1 MQHWVVVAALEII
14 EAGFYVANVA
24 AVGQGVP
31 EGDGAAAGVVDDLV
45 AIGIEDARDRAPR
58 VIGVLRRRRPAG
70 IDQLHH
76 ITLQVQD
83 IVIGGKA
90 AAVVGGIIQGERQPL
105 IIIDEIQNRCAA
117 AAADRLPEYR
127 ICKHYSIF
135 RILTQLAARCGGKH
149 ALIPEK

>member
-58 VIGVLRRRRPAG
+58 VMVYC
-70 IDQLHH
+70 
-76 ITLQVQD
+76 
-83 IVIGGKA
+83 
-90 AAVVGGIIQGERQPL
+90 AAVVPL
-105 IIIDEIQNRCAA
+105 ELTSFTTSPCR
-117 AAADRLPEYR
+117 
-127 ICKHYSIF
+127 F
-135 RILTQLAARCGGKH
+135 RT
-149 ALIPEK
+149 

>member
-83 IVIGGKA
+83 IVIGLETR
-90 AAVVGGIIQGERQPL
+90 AAVAGEIDSERQTVVV
-105 IIIDEIQNRCAA
+105 IEKVHDID
-117 AAADRLPEYR
+117 
-127 ICKHYSIF
+127 
-135 RILTQLAARCGGKH
+135 LAALRGFLPH
-149 ALIPEK
+149 QLSALRDILICHTAR

>member
-83 IVIGGKA
+83 IVIGLETR
-90 AAVVGGIIQGERQPL
+90 AAVAGEIDSERQTVL
-105 IIIDEIQNRCAA
+105 
-117 AAADRLPEYR
+117 
-127 ICKHYSIF
+127 S
-135 RILTQLAARCGGKH
+135 
-149 ALIPEK
+149 